1 MITQVTTKTLKTI
14 KNLTLA
20 DYAERYL
27 RIAENYADQIRQTG
41 IDMAPPPCADDVD
54 GRRERLHALGA
65 TFRND
70 GKSVVVNRISPACE
84 ACQLGVGSATF
95 FISLRCHRSCF
106 YCFNPNQEDY
116 SRFREQ
122 VRNPAAE
129 LEQMYAAHQKAHTLA
144 LTGGEPLLYKEAA
157 FDFFRTAARLY
168 PHAHTRLYT
177 CGDHADEATLA
188 ELKAAGLDE
197 IRFSIRMHDT
207 EQGRRHVY
215 ERIALA
221 KQYIP
226 QVMVEMPVLPGTLET
241 MKGILLELD
250 ELEIH
255 SVNLLELCY
264 PYWNAAEFKRR
275 GFVVRNPPHRVL
287 YDYWY
292 AGGLPIQ
299 GSEEVCFDLVAFAIE
314 QGLKI
319 GVHYCS
325 LENKHTG
332 QLYQQNLGQPV
343 PSTQYFSQKDYLLKT
358 AKVFG
363 GEMDEVLR
371 LFRERGFDN
380 YTVDSHYQ
388 YVEFPVSMIPA
399 LQDLSV
405 EVGIAS
411 SVIEFRERERCIRE
425 LKIDFTTPQQFD
437 LAADL

>member
-14 KNLTLA
+14 SNPALA

-27 RIAENYADQIRQTG
+27 EIAENYADQIRQTG
-41 IDMAPPPCADDVD
+41 IDMAPPPCADDGD

-70 GKSVVVNRISPACE
+70 GKSIVVNRISPACE

-116 SRFREQ
+116 PHYREH
-122 VRNPAAE
+122 VRDPAAE
-129 LEQMYAAHQKAHTLA
+129 LEQMYATHQKAHTLA

-157 FDFFRTAARLY
+157 FNFFRTAARLY

-177 CGDHADEATLA
+177 CGDHADEETLA

-226 QVMVEMPVLPGTLET
+226 QVMVEMPVLPDTLET
-241 MKGILLELD
+241 MKDILLELD
-250 ELEIH
+250 RLEIH

-275 GFVVRNPPHRVL
+275 GFSVRNPPHRVL

-299 GSEEVCFDLVAFAIE
+299 GSEEVCLDLVAFAVE

-332 QLYQQNLGQPV
+332 QLYQQNLGQPL
-343 PSTQYFSQKDYLLKT
+343 PATQYFSQKDYFLKT

-363 GEMDEVLR
+363 SEMNEVLR
-371 LFRERGFDN
+371 VFQARGFTN
-380 YTVDSHYQ
+380 YTVNERYQ
-388 YVEFPVSMIPA
+388 YVEFPVSMIPV

-405 EVGIAS
+405 EIGIAS
-411 SVIEFRERERCIRE
+411 SVIEYRERERYIRE
-425 LKIDFTTPQQFD
+425 LKVDVTTPQQFD